1 MELQTP
7 VKTINLTDHLNKA
20 FRAEFSFLFDVNSK
34 KLDLPGFTWTD
45 AEWEE
50 MREYAKEL
58 TDIRF
63 LFPYGKDAEIDLPV
77 SGKLDVCDISAALI
91 GALHARVRLPG
102 EPAGVYHHM
111 AAENQMKA
119 NKSVPG
125 RVLLLAAM
133 PISAALITAGYQWMY
148 EGYPRDV
155 ANNIRAWMRT
165 VKE

>member
-1 MELQTP
+1 MELQTSAP
-7 VKTINLTDHLNKA
+7 TINITDHLSKA

-34 KLDLPGFTWTD
+34 KLDLPGFSWTD

-50 MREYAKEL
+50 MKEYAKEL

-63 LFPYGKDAEIDLPV
+63 LYPYGKDADIVLPV
-77 SGKLDVCDISAALI
+77 SGRLDACDISAALI

-111 AAENQMKA
+111 AAENQVKA
-119 NKSVPG
+119 NESVPG

-133 PISAALITAGYQWMY
+133 PISAALQTAGYNKMY

-155 ANNIRAWMRT
+155 ANDIRAWMRNP
-165 VKE
+165 KE